1 MTAESPTEIDVTCL
15 PDDEDN
21 IRGVGPQAVMEQVGT
36 RTDASESVR
45 RLTVVVA
52 DDDAA
57 VRHLMSRVLT
67 RAGFRVLEAPDGREA
82 LRLAQ
87 AEAAD
92 LVITD
97 LVMPEQDNIETIGML
112 AKLEPRPAIIA
123 ISGAFG
129 GTMLRAASALGA
141 ATALQKPFSANELLR
156 AVGSALASAP

>member
-1 MTAESPTEIDVTCL
+1 
-15 PDDEDN
+15 
-21 IRGVGPQAVMEQVGT
+21 
-36 RTDASESVR
+36 
-45 RLTVVVA
+45 LTVVVA

-57 VRHLMSRVLT
+57 VRHLVSQVLT

-87 AEAAD
+87 GEAAD

-97 LVMPEQDNIETIGML
+97 LVMPEREGIETIGML

-129 GTMLRAASALGA
+129 GPMLRAASALGA
-141 ATALQKPFSANELLR
+141 ATAVQKPFTANQLLQ
-156 AVGSALASAP
+156 AVGSALA